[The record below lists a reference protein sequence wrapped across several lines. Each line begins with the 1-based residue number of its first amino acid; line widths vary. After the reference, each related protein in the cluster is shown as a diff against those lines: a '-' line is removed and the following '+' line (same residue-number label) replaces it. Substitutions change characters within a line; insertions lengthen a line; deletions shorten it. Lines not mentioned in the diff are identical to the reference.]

1 MPQSDMKT
9 VERFALAGRSGKALT
24 NVAHEI
30 KDDQGGVESAG
41 STDGGGA
48 SSQTIGKNIAPVRMK
63 IKVPEAAAEAAGTP
77 LQDDAQTHAAE
88 EELDEQIRLLDDEGN
103 VMSHLPFT
111 ARLQSGE
118 WIQGY
123 TDDEGKTGRYVT
135 QGAQII
141 EVFIG
146 HVS

>member
-48 SSQTIGKNIAPVRMK
+48 SSQTIGKTIAPVRMK
-63 IKVPEAAAEAAGTP
+63 IKVPEAAVEP
-77 LQDDAQTHAAE
+77 SDEPSHQDVNGEDEEDEYQFVAISEDGSPVDLAYRIDGDGEKLHEGRLDPNGQTVV
-88 EELDEQIRLLDDEGN
+88 LP
-103 VMSHLPFT
+103 MS
-111 ARLQSGE
+111 RSGE
-118 WIQGY
+118 PTFWIP
-123 TDDEGKTGRYVT
+123 K
-135 QGAQII
+135 
-141 EVFIG
+141 
-146 HVS
+146 